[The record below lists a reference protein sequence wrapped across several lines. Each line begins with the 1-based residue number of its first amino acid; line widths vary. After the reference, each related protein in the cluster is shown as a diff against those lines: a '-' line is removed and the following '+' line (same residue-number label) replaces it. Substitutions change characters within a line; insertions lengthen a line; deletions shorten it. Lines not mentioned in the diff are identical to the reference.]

1 MPILQ
6 IIDVSKVYGEG
17 EISVRALE
25 AVSLSIEAGE
35 FVAVMGP
42 SGSGKSTLL
51 NILGCLDRPS
61 AGRYLLD
68 SVDVSQMDRAELA
81 RIRNERIGFVF
92 QSYHLLARTSSLKNV
107 VAPLLYSRNHGRT
120 KEEKLGMARQAL
132 EAIGL
137 GDRLEHQPQQLSGG
151 QQQRV
156 AIARALV
163 TDPAFILAD
172 EPTGNLDSQTGHEI
186 LTLLADLHRQGRTIL
201 IITHSEEIAALTDR
215 TVRLRDGRVEQISR
229 NRSGADTLAVNEVP
243 NGSR

>member
-1 MPILQ
+1 MSILET
-6 IIDVSKVYGEG
+6 IDLSKTYGEG

-25 AVSLSIEAGE
+25 AVNLSIEAGE

-61 AGRYLLD
+61 AGSYLLD

-92 QSYHLLARTSSLKNV
+92 QSYHLLPRTSSLKNV
-107 VAPLLYSRNHGRT
+107 VAPLLYTRNHGRT
-120 KEEKLGMARQAL
+120 KEAKLGMARQAL
-132 EAIGL
+132 EAVGL
-137 GDRLEHQPQQLSGG
+137 GDRLNHQPQQLSGG

-172 EPTGNLDSQTGHEI
+172 EPTGNLDSQTGQEI
-186 LTLLADLHRQGRTIL
+186 LSLLASLHRQGRTIL
-201 IITHSEEIAALTDR
+201 IITHSEDIAALTDR
-215 TVRLRDGRVEQISR
+215 TIRLRDGRVERIVR
-229 NRSGADTLAVNEVP
+229 NRSEAVTLAVDEVG

>member
-61 AGRYLLD
+61 AGRYLVD

-92 QSYHLLARTSSLKNV
+92 QSYHLLARTSSLRNV

-172 EPTGNLDSQTGHEI
+172 EPTGNLDSQTGQEI